1 MAIFKNGDDLRQ
13 DILTLQ
19 MIEIMDRI
27 WLDNDLDLAMTPY
40 KVLTTD
46 CEQGF
51 MEFNANAATLAEIQ
65 YEYSLINTFSD
76 TTIMNWFK
84 KHIKNDIEKNKE
96 TAGLRDK
103 EKHYLFK
110 EKLQKIRDVFIRST
124 AGYCVASYVLGL
136 GDRHPDNIMINY
148 KEGNLIH
155 IDFGHFLENK
165 KTITQLGSTVKKL
178 GILRERDPFVFTG
191 EIAYFVNGRAF
202 KKNQNTKDD
211 DVVLVSASTRQNT
224 PETSRNVTE

>member
-1 MAIFKNGDDLRQ
+1 
-13 DILTLQ
+13 

-27 WLDNDLDLAMTPY
+27 WLENDLDLAMTPY
-40 KVLTTD
+40 KVLATD

-65 YEYSLINTFSD
+65 YEHRLINTFSD

-84 KHIKNDIEKNKE
+84 KHIRDDIEKNKE
-96 TAGLRDK
+96 YSSLPERQK
-103 EKHYLFK
+103 VMLFR
-110 EKLQKIRDVFIRST
+110 EKLRKIRDVFIRST

-148 KEGNLIH
+148 KEGNFIH

-165 KTITQLGSTVKKL
+165 KIVTALGSTIKKF

-202 KKNQNTKDD
+202 TKNSKSEND
-211 DVVLVSASTRQNT
+211 DVLLVSA
-224 PETSRNVTE
+224 PSR